1 MVIFEHDVRKFP
13 WYVWAFTL
21 FGVVGMPLATAI
33 VLRRVG
39 TGLRGLWTVWIGLSW
54 ALAEHG
60 AYLADPRER
69 GSACRWHCLARSW
82 CCCRRHES
90 PRCNGSSPSQG
101 CPPGLRGRRCS
112 ALSGRVLVVMGT
124 WRPADGVCPPGRLGD
139 VAIGFAAPFVARGA
153 SRSRLIWFN
162 IFGILDLVV
171 AVTVGFLAGQGP
183 LQVLHVAP
191 STLALTELPLALNPH
206 HGRVPG
212 AGAARNLAAAASP
225 LG

>member
-1 MVIFEHDVRKFP
+1 MVFENFP

-39 TGLRGLWTVWIGLSW
+39 LGFAALWTVWIGLSW

-60 AYLADPRER
+60 AYLADPREPR
-69 GSACRWHCLARSW
+69 LGLPLALFGSFVVLLSATRIPAVQRILA
-82 CCCRRHES
+82 E
-90 PRCNGSSPSQG
+90 PSMPARLAWPQMF
-101 CPPGLRGRRCS
+101 
-112 ALSGRVLVVMGT
+112 RVVGGVFLVVMGLGGLPMAFAL
-124 WRPADGVCPPGRLGD
+124 PAGLGD

-191 STLALTELPLALNPH
+191 STLALTELPLALIPTT
-206 HGRVPG
+206 GVS
-212 AGAARNLAAAASP
+212 LALALHVTS
-225 LG
+225 LRLLRR